1 VGCFQALALIPGTSR
16 SGITITAALLIG
28 LSRTLSIK
36 YAFLLSI
43 PVITLATLLKTFDL
57 VKDTSQIDWTLLFI
71 GFVIALITSYFTIVF
86 FIRLVERIGFL
97 PFVIYRILLGAL
109 LFLL

>member
-1 VGCFQALALIPGTSR
+1 M
-16 SGITITAALLIG
+16 
-28 LSRTLSIK
+28 SIK

-43 PVITLATLLKTFDL
+43 PVITLATLLKTFEL
-57 VKDTSQIDWTLLFI
+57 STVASQVDWTLLLMGFI
-71 GFVIALITSYFTIVF
+71 IAFIAAYTTIVF
-86 FIRLVERIGFL
+86 FIRLVERIGFM